1 MVDELKEIL
10 PSTLA
15 SFKKSSGGRS
25 MIPDF
30 NGILALNLATEC
42 GIPIILPAACYY
54 CSLLSTQTILEGFR
68 LESGVVVKLSPW
80 ALSIALAFRGNV
92 LAEIVRAMDISRSWK
107 SRRWRCTM
115 NACTM
120 DLSLLLWMSKPVI
133 SIGATTAFFHLVRSP
148 RDTLI
153 PCVLHVSFCSKQV
166 RPSFKMR
173 SGIYCPSC
181 AKRRAG
187 RHLER
192 SKNKSTEMRML
203 SWRRFPIKR

>member
-120 DLSLLLWMSKPVI
+120 DPVIAALDVEASYLNWSDDGIFPSCSISTRYSDTLCFTCFLLLKASEAELQNAIRDLLPKLCEEESWAALGEKQEQIDRDEDAILEEI
-133 SIGATTAFFHLVRSP
+133 SH
-148 RDTLI
+148 
-153 PCVLHVSFCSKQV
+153 
-166 RPSFKMR
+166 
-173 SGIYCPSC
+173 
-181 AKRRAG
+181 
-187 RHLER
+187 
-192 SKNKSTEMRML
+192 
-203 SWRRFPIKR
+203 